1 MNVMFSH
8 LLKVYF
14 FIHTDWD
21 SQSFILNKF
30 LLWSLRLTYGQ
41 SLLEQS
47 LTCQTLPCLYQNFSN
62 PSAQVHPDPD
72 SDSCTFEP
80 LLPPTVSKS
89 ALQLCAM
96 NTFAM
101 TLQLHIMHHLLS
113 TI

>member
-47 LTCQTLPCLYQNFSN
+47 
-62 PSAQVHPDPD
+62 DM
-72 SDSCTFEP
+72 SDSA
-80 LLPPTVSKS
+80 LSLPEF
-89 ALQLCAM
+89 Q
-96 NTFAM
+96 
-101 TLQLHIMHHLLS
+101 
-113 TI
+113 